1 MRKLIILALA
11 ILALVAILASCSERS
26 QLRKY
31 NRHHQAPF
39 R

>member
-1 MRKLIILALA
+1 MRKLILLVLVALA
-11 ILALVAILASCSERS
+11 IAAIVASCSERS

-31 NRHHQAPF
+31 NRHHPAAF